1 MLDKI
6 AVLIPAYNALG
17 TIDELLH
24 RLKSIVPPKS
34 IFVIDDGSTDRT
46 GSVAQNHGVHVVRLD
61 SNSGKGAAL
70 SQGFELLKGDT
81 SFDCVATLD
90 ADLQHP
96 PEKLPEFDAQM
107 QNANA
112 DIVIGHRSRV
122 GSSMPMHRRASN
134 ALTSLLVSARTG
146 QRILDSQCG
155 FRLIKRKVLSEV
167 HVRSAGFE
175 AETEFLLKA
184 ARRGFRISFVPIE
197 TIYNGQKSHM
207 TNWKTTF
214 NFIRVL
220 LRKNE

>member
-1 MLDKI
+1 MLEKI
-6 AVLIPAYNALG
+6 AVLIPAYNASG
-17 TIDELLH
+17 TINELLL
-24 RLKSIVPPKS
+24 RLKTVVPPKN
-34 IFVIDDGSTDRT
+34 IFVIDDGSGDGT
-46 GSVAQNHGVHVVRLD
+46 GSIAQNQGVHVVRLE

-70 SQGFELLKGDT
+70 SRGFELLKGDT
-81 SFDCVATLD
+81 SFDYVATLD

-112 DIVIGHRSRV
+112 DIVIGHRSRL
-122 GSSMPMHRRASN
+122 GSSMPLHRRASN
-134 ALTSLLVSARTG
+134 TLTSFLVSARTG

-155 FRLIKRKVLSEV
+155 FRLIKRRVLSEV
-167 HVRSAGFE
+167 VVRSAGFE
-175 AETEFLLKA
+175 AETEFLMKA

-207 TNWKTTF
+207 TNWKTTI

-220 LRKNE
+220 LREN